1 MDEMSYIIN
10 KVYEVAEKKIR
21 IFFALLIQTRRLFEV
36 LYFIVND
43 LAYLYVDGE
52 MKKKGFEADVS
63 QLKFLKDGQIEVEAI
78 YVKEVQAY
86 LVEIREQQLAL
97 KMTVN
102 EVLRSIVD
110 QVEKEIQEERLRAEM
125 MEKIRQE

>member
-1 MDEMSYIIN
+1 MAYIIN

-36 LYFIVND
+36 LYLIIND
-43 LAYLYVDGE
+43 LAYLYIDGE
-52 MKKKGFEADVS
+52 KKKTTFEADVS
-63 QLKFLKDGQIEVEAI
+63 QLKFLKDGQIEVESI
-78 YVKEVQAY
+78 YVKEFQAY

-102 EVLRSIVD
+102 
-110 QVEKEIQEERLRAEM
+110 
-125 MEKIRQE
+125 